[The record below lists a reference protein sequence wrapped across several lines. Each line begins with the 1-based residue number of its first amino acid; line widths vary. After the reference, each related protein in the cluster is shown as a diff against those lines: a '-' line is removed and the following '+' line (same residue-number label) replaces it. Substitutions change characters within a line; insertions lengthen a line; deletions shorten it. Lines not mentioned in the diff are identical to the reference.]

1 MSCSAFTKE
10 EIEAQIAALKTQLTE
25 VSAAISATLKSQ
37 QYSLD
42 TGQTRQSVM
51 RAQLSQQQNT
61 RKAILDE
68 IAYWQSLLCEI
79 NGEAGGSG
87 GSVIRIVPSW

>member
-1 MSCSAFTKE
+1 MSCSAWTKE
-10 EIEAQIAALKTQLTE
+10 EIEAQIAALKTQLGE
-25 VSAAISATLKSQ
+25 VNASISATLRSQ

-42 TGQTRQSVM
+42 TSQTRQSVM

-61 RKAILDE
+61 RKAILEE
-68 IAYWQSLLCEI
+68 IDYWQSQLCEL
-79 NGEAGGSG
+79 NGEVGGSG